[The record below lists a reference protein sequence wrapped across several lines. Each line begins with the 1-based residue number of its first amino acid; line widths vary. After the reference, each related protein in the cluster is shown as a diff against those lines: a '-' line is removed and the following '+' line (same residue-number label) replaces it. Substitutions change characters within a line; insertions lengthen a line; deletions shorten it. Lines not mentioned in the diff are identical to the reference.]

1 MPKLSNRIAA
11 IAPGGKNGW
20 EVHFAAAQ
28 QARAGRDVLFCSIGD
43 HDFAT
48 PEESVE
54 ACVRALREGKHHYS
68 DIPGIARLR
77 DALARISETST
88 GVPTKRENIIATIG
102 GQAALFGAAQACVD
116 PGDHAIIVSPYYA
129 TYPGTF
135 RLAGAEVGVVL
146 AMPEAGFQPT
156 REVLEAAVRPN
167 TRALLINSPNNPTGT
182 IYTRQTLAAI
192 AEFAIA
198 HDLWLI
204 SDEVYW
210 SVAGSG
216 THLSPLALPA
226 MAERT
231 LVVNSLSKSHAMTGW
246 RVGWLRAPE
255 EVIRQLGELNLVV
268 TYGLPEFISWAAAE
282 AAENRWGVDEIA
294 ATYARRRELFLSALA
309 GANSLGVRGSEG
321 GMYVMLD
328 VRAIEPS
335 GEAFAW
341 RLLEEE
347 AMAVMPGESYGPAAT
362 GHVRVSLCLPE
373 EKLKDAAARLKR
385 LSQRY
390 AAPGKPGGKE
400 AAE

>member
-1 MPKLSNRIAA
+1 
-11 IAPGGKNGW
+11 
-20 EVHFAAAQ
+20 
-28 QARAGRDVLFCSIGD
+28 
-43 HDFAT
+43 
-48 PEESVE
+48 
-54 ACVRALREGKHHYS
+54 VRALREGKHHYS
-68 DIPGIARLR
+68 DIPGIPRLR
-77 DALARISETST
+77 DALAQISEVST
-88 GVPTKRENIIATIG
+88 GVATGRDNVIATIG

-135 RLAGAEVGVVL
+135 RLAGAEVGVAL
-146 AMPEAGFQPT
+146 ATSEDGFQPT
-156 REVLEAAVRPN
+156 RAALEAAVRDN
-167 TRALLINSPNNPTGT
+167 TRVLLINSPNNPTGT
-182 IYTRQTLAAI
+182 VYSPKTLAAI
-192 AEFAIA
+192 AEFCIA

-210 SVAGSG
+210 SVAGAG
-216 THLSPLALPA
+216 RHLSPLALPD
-226 MAERT
+226 MAGRT

-246 RVGWLRAPE
+246 RVGWLRAPN
-255 EVIRQLGELNLVV
+255 EVIRQIGELNLVV

-294 ATYARRRELFLSALA
+294 VTYAKRRELFLTALA

-347 AMAVMPGESYGPAAT
+347 AMAVMPGESYGPAAA
-362 GHVRVSLCLPE
+362 GHIRVSLCLPE
-373 EKLKDAAARLKR
+373 DKLKDAAARLKR
-385 LSQRY
+385 LSQRSP
-390 AAPGKPGGKE
+390 ARRSRGGKE